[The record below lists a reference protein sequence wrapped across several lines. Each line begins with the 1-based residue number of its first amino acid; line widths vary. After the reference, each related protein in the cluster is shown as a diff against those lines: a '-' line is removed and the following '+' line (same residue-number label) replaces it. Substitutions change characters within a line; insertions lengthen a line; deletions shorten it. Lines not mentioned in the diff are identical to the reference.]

1 MRFTHLAPLPSWAL
15 TLLTLLTL
23 LAVASCGD
31 GETGP
36 GLASDSS
43 IDFASDLPSDVSPE
57 VRSDVDPDSDGDVA
71 PDAPFDADATSDA
84 VPDVIF
90 DLDTRPDSIGDTGV
104 DSGVDAVPGDADA
117 TVDATIDA
125 PADASDSDATLGC
138 GEHLTDPLGETPL
151 ALTTEDAG
159 DDYGGTCGGTGGQ
172 DVSLTWRVAADGR
185 YTLTASDSGF
195 APALYLLD
203 GACEGEELAC
213 TAPGATTASLT
224 VDLRAGQIV
233 TIVVDSR
240 LSGLSGDVTL
250 TVTGVTRATEHG
262 LCADLRDNDGDG
274 RADCADP
281 DCAGV
286 RACLPV
292 ETACADGADGDGDG
306 AADCLDSDCCT
317 DVACS
322 AAPLCTGLPADP
334 ADIAPPR
341 PAVGSP
347 PFRDTI
353 DFLFA
358 GGDPVQRGVD
368 PDTIDAERA
377 SVLRGAV
384 FDAEGPLSG
393 VRVSVLNRPEYGLTV
408 TRGDG
413 AYDLAV
419 NGGAPLTLRFER
431 AGYVEAQR
439 LATPP
444 ARDYGSVDDVVLVPY
459 DDDVTT
465 VAMGAGTPQVA
476 RGSLVSDADGARRA
490 TLLFPA
496 GVSATLTLRDGST
509 VTPASLDV
517 RATELTV
524 GPAGPAQ
531 MPAALPLLS
540 AFTYAVELSADEAV
554 ASGAT
559 RVTFSAP
566 VYLYVENFIG
576 FLDGGAV
583 PIGYYDRELGAWV
596 PGEDGRV
603 IRLVSEAGGLAAVD
617 VDGDGEAD
625 GDALLAELGID
636 AAERARLADLY
647 EPGASLWRSPIPHF
661 TPWDCNWPYVPPD
674 DATPPPGDPG
684 DGPEGGDDDPDE
696 ENACVDG
703 SVIEVQARTLRERL
717 PVAGTGFELVYS
729 SDRVPGRAT
738 SREVRIPVTSANAPA
753 SLSGVE
759 VRVSVAG
766 QQHVRTFGP
775 APDQT
780 WTFTWDGDD
789 AYGRPAY
796 GFHEA
801 TITSRFL
808 YPPIYQGVVGAFGR
822 SFARIP
828 GLGLGRTEIGA
839 IRSTAQSSIY
849 LDRTW
854 TVRLHNPAPSRATLG
869 GWTLDVHH
877 TYDPELQVLFAGTGT
892 RRAASGLS
900 NVVQTFVGGDAT
912 GFGGDGGPAARAL
925 IDSPRGMAL
934 GPDGAFYFGDAGNRR
949 VRRVDADGLITT
961 YAGDGRDPSF
971 DRSLIREG
979 VPATE
984 SSIGTVI
991 GVDFGPD
998 GSLYIGSL
1006 AGFVFRVDPTG
1017 VITTFAGG
1025 GTLRGPGA
1033 EGAPA
1038 TEVGLFGV
1046 WDVDALTDGSVLIGE
1061 ASGRTV
1067 RRVTT
1072 AGLIYT
1078 VAGGGSQPAYT
1089 PGVPATAL
1097 ALASVS
1103 GLLGMPDGSFLV
1115 ADSTSNT
1122 IMRVLLDGTTETF
1135 AGASGRPGAP
1145 VEGED
1150 AAGRPFGGPSGLALG
1165 PDGSVYVAQG
1175 VHIRRIAPDG
1185 RVFTVAGNG
1194 TRGQGGEG
1202 EQATASP
1209 IQDTVRV
1216 FVGPDGVVY
1225 FDDGVNGS
1233 RERIRRLSPPFPQ
1246 RGSEILI
1253 PARDG
1258 SQVYVFD
1265 QAGQHQRTLHGRTG
1279 ATLLSF
1285 GYDAAGRLTTVT
1297 DAYGNTTTVERDP
1310 EGAATAIVSSFGH
1323 RTALSTDANGWLDGV
1338 TLPDGNGYGLT
1349 HDASGLLTELVDPR
1363 GGVHAFAYDGV
1374 GRLASD
1380 AGPRDWVLTLEQA
1393 RPGDRTVETT
1403 TTTAEGLVT
1412 TRTVETLPNGARRHQ
1427 TTHPNGQVRSITSTT
1442 TGERTIEHRD
1452 GSITTYRVQSNP
1464 RLGVLAPFSSDV
1476 SVVTPGGVRSDV
1488 SRTQR
1493 VEPTLFDGLFGYD
1506 RVVDVTTVDGGA
1518 MTTTW
1523 ERATRTQTT
1532 VSAAGR
1538 RNVLTLDDTGRV
1550 VRSQLGDDL
1559 ATTYEYAPEGWLV
1572 ARQQGDR
1579 RWELEYDEDSHLSRI
1594 VDPLGREIAVE
1605 TDAMGRRLSVT
1616 LPGGREVAY
1625 GYDEAGFATAITP
1638 PGTPTYSLVYTP
1650 LDAPERLDYPATG
1663 AGPGDGVS
1671 VEFDRDG
1678 RPTAINRP
1686 GGERVV
1692 LTYDATGQLESRA
1705 DALLTRTYDYDEDGF
1720 LDGVATSAGEV
1731 LTFTRDAM
1739 LLTGQT
1745 WSGSANGSVETAW
1758 GDGFLPSAQTI
1769 NGAHEVTFDYD
1780 ADGLTLRAGAYGM
1793 SRDAASGRVIATTIG
1808 DLTATPTYDDY
1819 GAIVGFVAA
1828 YDGVALFEASYAYD
1842 DAGRLTSVSETTEGS
1857 SRTLTLGYDDAD
1869 RLVSVTE
1876 DGTLSRAYTWS
1887 PNGNRTAVSDASGPL
1902 LAATFDARDRISSQG
1917 TTTFTHHPDG
1927 ARATRT
1933 SAAGTTSYTYD
1944 ASHDLHVVA
1953 TPVETVRYAI
1963 DGRGRRVARGVAD
1976 ARTHAWLYGPGE
1988 RIVAELDPTDDSVVS
2003 RFVYAER
2010 YLPVYMVRDGRTLA
2024 FVGDHRGSPR
2034 LVVDVEDGTVVQ
2046 RMDFSP
2052 FGELLRDTNPGLH
2065 PFGFAG
2071 GHWDSATGLVRFGH
2085 RDYDPDTGTWT
2096 TPDPLGLRPGATN
2109 LYAYV
2114 SGDPIGATD
2123 PTGLFDWPGAQYV
2136 REIIRAGELAEE
2148 ARADAQARYGPNAD
2162 PQTIAS
2168 AAWESLKAQRD
2179 ELSARMAREGD
2190 ACEGAADYTPLVYAE
2205 HEAWSRESCNAG
2217 VATCASVHVGNTF
2230 YDGMKWVL
2238 QSTIGD
2244 EIIRSDPDI
2253 PASPASA
2260 TSFAHGLLGEIKG
2273 LFD

>member
-1 MRFTHLAPLPSWAL
+1 LAI
-15 TLLTLLTL
+15 T
-23 LAVASCGD
+23 AS
-31 GETGP
+31 ETGIP
-36 GLASDSS
+36 
-43 IDFASDLPSDVSPE
+43 
-57 VRSDVDPDSDGDVA
+57 
-71 PDAPFDADATSDA
+71 
-84 VPDVIF
+84 
-90 DLDTRPDSIGDTGV
+90 
-104 DSGVDAVPGDADA
+104 
-117 TVDATIDA
+117 
-125 PADASDSDATLGC
+125 
-138 GEHLTDPLGETPL
+138 
-151 ALTTEDAG
+151 
-159 DDYGGTCGGTGGQ
+159 
-172 DVSLTWRVAADGR
+172 
-185 YTLTASDSGF
+185 
-195 APALYLLD
+195 PALYLLD

-213 TAPGATTASLT
+213 AAPGATTASVT
-224 VDLRAGQIV
+224 VDLRAGQVV
-233 TIVVDSR
+233 TIVVDS
-240 LSGLSGDVTL
+240 LIPSLSGDVTL
-250 TVTGVTRATEHG
+250 TVTGVVRATEHG
-262 LCADLRDNDGDG
+262 YCADVRDNDGDG

-292 ETACADGADGDGDG
+292 ETACADGVDGDGDG
-306 AADCLDSDCCT
+306 AADCLDADCCA
-317 DVACS
+317 DVAC
-322 AAPLCTGLPADP
+322 ATAPLCTSIPADP
-334 ADIAPPR
+334 SDLAPPR
-341 PAVGSP
+341 PLTGAP
-347 PFRDTI
+347 PLRDTI
-353 DFLFA
+353 DFLYT
-358 GGDPVQRGVD
+358 GDDPVQRGVD
-368 PDTIDAERA
+368 PDTIDAVRA

-408 TRGDG
+408 TRDDG
-413 AYDLAV
+413 GFDLAV

-431 AGYVEAQR
+431 DGYIEAQR
-439 LATPP
+439 LATPR
-444 ARDYGSVDDVVLVPY
+444 AGDFGFVDAVILVPY
-459 DDDVTT
+459 DSAVTT
-465 VAMGAGTPQVA
+465 VTMGAASPQVA
-476 RGSLVSDADGARRA
+476 LGSTQSDADGTRRA

-496 GVSATLTLRDGST
+496 GVTAALTLRDGST
-509 VTPASLDV
+509 VSPSSLDV

-531 MPAALPLLS
+531 MPAPLPLLS

-554 ASGAT
+554 AAGAT
-559 RVTFSAP
+559 RVTFSEP

-596 PGEDGRV
+596 PSDDGRV
-603 IRLVSEAGGLAAVD
+603 IRIVSEASGIAAVD

-636 AAERARLADLY
+636 AAERTQLAALY

-674 DATPPPGDPG
+674 DATAPPGDS
-684 DGPEGGDDDPDE
+684 DDRPEGGDEDPDE
-696 ENACVDG
+696 ENDCVDG
-703 SVIEVQARTLRERL
+703 SVIEVEAATLRERV
-717 PVAGTGFELVYS
+717 PVTGTGFELVYS

-738 SREVRIPVTSANAPA
+738 SREVRIPVTAANAPA

-775 APDQT
+775 APGQT
-780 WTFTWDGDD
+780 WTFAWDGDD

-808 YPPIYQGVVGAFGR
+808 YPPTYVGVVGAFGR

-828 GLGLGRTEIGA
+828 GLGAGRTEIGA
-839 IRSTAQSSIY
+839 IRTTAESSIY

-854 TVRLHNPAPSRATLG
+854 TVRLYNPAPSEATLG
-869 GWTLDVHH
+869 GWTLDVQH
-877 TYDPELQVLFAGTGT
+877 TYDPELQVLWEGTGT
-892 RRAASGLS
+892 RRAASALS
-900 NVVQTFVGGDAT
+900 NVIQTFVGGDAT

-949 VRRVDADGLITT
+949 VRRVDAEGVITT

-998 GSLYIGSL
+998 GSLYVGSL
-1006 AGFVFRVDPTG
+1006 AGYVFRVDPEG

-1025 GTLRGPGA
+1025 GTVRGPDA

-1038 TEVGLFGV
+1038 TDVGLFGV
-1046 WDVDALTDGSVLIGE
+1046 WDVDALPDGSVLVGE

-1078 VAGGGSQPAYT
+1078 VAGGGTQPAYT
-1089 PGVPATAL
+1089 AGVPATAL
-1097 ALASVS
+1097 SFAAVS
-1103 GLLGMPDGSFLV
+1103 GLLGLPDGSFLV
-1115 ADSTSNT
+1115 ADSPSNT

-1135 AGASGRPGAP
+1135 AGVAGRAGAP

-1175 VHIRRIAPDG
+1175 VFIRRIAPDG
-1185 RVFTVAGNG
+1185 RVYTVAGNG
-1194 TRGQGGEG
+1194 TRAQGGEG
-1202 EQATASP
+1202 EQATSSP

-1246 RGSEILI
+1246 RGSEILL

-1265 QAGQHQRTLHGRTG
+1265 QAGRHQRTLHGRTG

-1285 GYDAAGRLTTVT
+1285 GYDTAGRLTTVT
-1297 DAYGNTTTVERDP
+1297 DAYGNATTVERDP
-1310 EGAATAIVSSFGH
+1310 EGAATAIVSPFGH
-1323 RTALSTDANGWLDGV
+1323 RTVLSTDANGWLDGV

-1349 HDASGLLTELVDPR
+1349 HDAGGLLTELVDPR
-1363 GGVHAFAYDGV
+1363 GGAHAFTYDGV
-1374 GRLASD
+1374 GRLTSD
-1380 AGPRDWVLTLEQA
+1380 EGPRDWTLTLAQA
-1393 RPGDRTVETT
+1393 RPGARTVETT
-1403 TTTAEGLVT
+1403 TTTAEGLLT
-1412 TRTVETLPNGARRHQ
+1412 TRTVETLPDGARRHQ
-1427 TTHPNGQVRSITSTT
+1427 TTHPNGQVQAITSAP

-1452 GSITTYRVQSNP
+1452 GSTTTYRVQSNP
-1464 RLGVLAPFSSDV
+1464 RLGVLAPYSSDV
-1476 SVVTPGGVRSDV
+1476 AVVTPGGVRSEV

-1493 VEPTLFDGLFGYD
+1493 VEPTLFDGLFAYD
-1506 RVVDVTTVDGGA
+1506 RVIDVSTVDGNPV
-1518 MTTTW
+1518 TTTW

-1532 VSAAGR
+1532 VTAAGR

-1550 VRSQLGDDL
+1550 VRSQFADDL
-1559 ATTYEYAPEGWLV
+1559 PTTYEYAPEGWLV
-1572 ARQQGDR
+1572 GRQQGSR
-1579 RWELEYDEDSHLSRI
+1579 RWELAYDEESHLSLI

-1605 TDAMGRRLSVT
+1605 TDAMGRRLAVT
-1616 LPGGREVAY
+1616 LPGGREVTYA
-1625 GYDEAGFATAITP
+1625 YDEAGFATAITP
-1638 PGTPTYSLVYTP
+1638 PGTPTYSLAYSP
-1650 LDAPERLDYPATG
+1650 LDDPERLDFPATG
-1663 AGPGDGVS
+1663 AGLGDAVS

-1692 LTYDATGQLESRA
+1692 LTYDALGQLASRA
-1705 DALLTRTYDYDEDGF
+1705 DDILTRTYAYDDAGF
-1720 LDGVATSAGEV
+1720 LDGVTTSAGEA

-1739 LLTGQT
+1739 LLTSQT
-1745 WSGSANGSVETAW
+1745 WSGSASGSVETAW
-1758 GDGFLPSAQTI
+1758 GDGFLPSAQTV
-1769 NGAHEVTFDYD
+1769 NGGHEVTFDYD
-1780 ADGLTLRAGAYGM
+1780 ADGLTTRAGAY
-1793 SRDAASGRVIATTIG
+1793 SLVRDTLSGRVTATEIG
-1808 DLTATPTYDDY
+1808 DVTSTVTYDRY
-1819 GAIVGFVAA
+1819 GAIVGCVAE
-1828 YDGVALFEASYAYD
+1828 YDGTALFAGGYGYD
-1842 DAGRLTSVSETTEGS
+1842 DAGRLTSVTETTEGS
-1857 SRTLTLGYDDAD
+1857 TRTWSLEYDEGD
-1869 RLVSVTE
+1869 RLATVTE
-1876 DGTLSRAYTWS
+1876 DGTLLHGYTWS
-1887 PNGNRTAVSDASGPL
+1887 PNGNRTEVRDASGPL
-1902 LAATFDARDRISSQG
+1902 FDATFDARDRILAQG
-1917 TTTFTHHPDG
+1917 TTSFTHRPDG
-1927 ARATRT
+1927 ARASRT
-1933 SAAGTTSYTYD
+1933 GPSGATSFTYD
-1944 ASHDLHVVA
+1944 ASHDLHAVT
-1953 TPVETVRYAI
+1953 TPSETVSYAI
-1963 DGRGRRVARGVAD
+1963 DGRGRRVARRVDD
-1976 ARTHAWLYGPGE
+1976 AATHAWLYGTGE
-1988 RIVAELDPTDDSVVS
+1988 RILAELDPVDGSVVA

-2024 FVGDHRGSPR
+2024 FVADHRGSPR
-2034 LVVDVEDGTVVQ
+2034 LLVDVEDGTVAQ

-2052 FGELLRDTNPGLH
+2052 FGELVRDTNPGLH

-2114 SGDPIGATD
+2114 SGDPMGAAD
-2123 PTGLFDWPGAQYV
+2123 PTGLWDWPGAQYV
-2136 REIIRAGELAEE
+2136 REIVRAGELTEQ
-2148 ARADAQARYGPNAD
+2148 ARAEAQARYGPNAD

-2168 AAWESLKAQRD
+2168 AAWESLRAQRD
-2179 ELSARMAREGD
+2179 ELNARMAREGG

-2238 QSTIGD
+2238 QHTIGD
-2244 EIIRSDPDI
+2244 EVIRSDPNI

-2260 TSFAHGLLGEIKG
+2260 TSFVHGLLGELKG
-2273 LFD
+2273 LLD